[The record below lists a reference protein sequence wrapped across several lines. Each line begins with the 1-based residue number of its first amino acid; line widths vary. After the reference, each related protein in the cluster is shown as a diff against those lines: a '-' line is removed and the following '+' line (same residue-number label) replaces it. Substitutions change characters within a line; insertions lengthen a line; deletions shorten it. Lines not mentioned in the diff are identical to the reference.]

1 MQVRKVVIPTAGW
14 GTRLLPITKAV
25 PKVMLPVGKKP
36 VVQYVVDEAVHA
48 GINEIIFITGRGE
61 EIIRHHFSPDHDLRY
76 HLVKKRNRQSLRDL
90 EFEKIP
96 LHYYYVRQDEPRGLG
111 NAILQAQDQVEDEVF
126 AVALGDTIM
135 DSPPGMSIIKKLCQ
149 VREERS
155 AAAVLAVE
163 FKEKSC
169 ISQYGVIDPVSNIE
183 GDVMDIKGVVEK
195 PDPSAAPSCYAIAAR
210 YVFTPEIFDALE
222 GVTPDGKREWELTD
236 AFNLLLEK
244 GLRVCAV
251 LLGEGYK
258 RHDVG
263 HFDSYFKAFHEFSGR
278 DKEE

>member
-1 MQVRKVVIPTAGW
+1 MEIIKVVIPTAGL

-25 PKVMLPVGKKP
+25 PKVMLPVGNKP
-36 VVQYVVDEAVHA
+36 VVQYVVEEAQQA
-48 GINEIIFITGRGE
+48 GLKQVIFITGKGE
-61 EIIRHHFSPDHDLRY
+61 EIIKKHFTPDHDLRY
-76 HLVKKRNRQSLRDL
+76 HLGKKRDRQSLHEL

-111 NAILQAQDQVEDEVF
+111 NAILQAQDQVGEDVF
-126 AVALGDTIM
+126 VVALGDTIM
-135 DSPPGMSIIKKLCQ
+135 ENPPGKSIIIKLCQ
-149 VREERS
+149 VQKEQN

-163 FKEKSC
+163 YKEKSR
-169 ISQYGVIDPVSNIE
+169 ISQYGVIDPSSDIQ

-195 PDPSAAPSCYAIAAR
+195 PDPSEAPSSYAIAAR
-210 YVFTPEIFDALE
+210 YVFTPDIFDALE
-222 GVTPDGKREWELTD
+222 GVSPDGKREWELTD
-236 AFNLLLEK
+236 AVNLLLK
-244 GLRVCAV
+244 RGKKVCAV

-263 HFDSYFKAFHEFSGR
+263 HFESYYKAFQEFSGR